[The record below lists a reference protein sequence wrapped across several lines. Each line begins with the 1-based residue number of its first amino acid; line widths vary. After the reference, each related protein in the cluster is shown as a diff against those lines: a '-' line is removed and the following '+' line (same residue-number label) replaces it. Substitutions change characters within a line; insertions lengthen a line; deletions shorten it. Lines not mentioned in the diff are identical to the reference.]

1 MDASVLV
8 IDDDGKLG
16 RFIARDLARLGFDTV
31 ATDSGQAGIDL
42 LRERRFDVV
51 VCDLNM
57 PERDGFDV
65 LRFSTTLDPPPP
77 FLMLTAYGSVS
88 AAVEAMRHG
97 AADFLEKPVKTE
109 ELSATI
115 QAILSRAPSQVP
127 SAQIGSAPAQDL
139 VGSPL
144 WLGPFLETLER
155 IAQSDATVLIDGET
169 GTGKTAVARAIWKG
183 SRRSRRPF
191 VEINCAA
198 LPDHLMETELFG
210 HVKGA
215 FTGATEDHPG
225 KVARAEGGTLF
236 LDEIGELKHE
246 LQAKLLHLLQERTYT
261 PIGSTETR
269 RANVRFIAA
278 TNRDLRK
285 EVASGSFRQDLFFR
299 LEVVSLT
306 IPPLRERTTDIPILV
321 EHFAQQVAERM
332 DCRVCFSDETLAQL
346 RRYDWPGNV
355 RELENLIERFAVMH
369 PSDTVIQPSHL
380 TERIRGSTK
389 IETEG
394 TSVPEFVGGAGSS
407 LIDLE
412 SEGLTLAEAVKT
424 YEGGLIKAALDKA
437 GGNRSQAAKL
447 LRVKRTTLIE
457 KLKKLERE

>member
-1 MDASVLV
+1 VDASVLV
-8 IDDDGKLG
+8 IDDDAKLG
-16 RFIARDLARLGFDTV
+16 RFIARDLARLGFETV
-31 ATDSGQAGIDL
+31 AAESGQTGIDL
-42 LRERRFDVV
+42 LGQRRFDAV

-57 PERDGFDV
+57 PGRDGFDV
-65 LRFSTTLDPPPP
+65 LRFSVTLDPPPP
-77 FLMLTAYGSVS
+77 FIMLTAYGSVS

-115 QAILSRAPSQVP
+115 RSILNRVPARGRRAP
-127 SAQIGSAPAQDL
+127 APPPRQL

-144 WLGPFLETLER
+144 WLGAFLQTLDR
-155 IAQSDATVLIDGET
+155 VAQSDATVLIDGET
-169 GTGKTAVARAIWKG
+169 GTGKTAVAREIWKA
-183 SRRSRRPF
+183 SRRCEGPF

-198 LPDHLMETELFG
+198 LPDHLMESELFG

-215 FTGATEDHPG
+215 FTGATEDHAG

-236 LDEIGELKHE
+236 LDEVGELKHE

-261 PIGSTETR
+261 PIGAAESK

-278 TNRDLRK
+278 TNRDLRR
-285 EVASGSFRQDLFFR
+285 EVEAGNFRQDLFFR

-306 IPPLRERTTDIPILV
+306 IPPLRERTADIEILIDHFCRQV
-321 EHFAQQVAERM
+321 EERTGAAA
-332 DCRVCFSDETLAQL
+332 RFSDEALATL

-369 PSDTVIQPSHL
+369 PKESAIEPEHL
-380 TERIRGSTK
+380 PQRIRESVSV
-389 IETEG
+389 EDEA
-394 TSVPEFVGGAGSS
+394 TSVPEIAGGAGSS
-407 LIDLE
+407 LMELE
-412 SEGLTLAEAVKT
+412 SGEVSLAEAVKG
-424 YEGGLIKAALDKA
+424 YESGLIKAALEKA

-457 KLKKLERE
+457 KLKKLDKPES